1 MTTALTIGSKRCY
14 VCGRP
19 SGIAASSPQRRL
31 AYVFLMMSIVL
42 SAVLSAI
49 GTPVGAAGFGTPASM
64 PPAAQFTVDVAASLL
79 GIDGARDVSVGA
91 VQGEPPAAKVT
102 RDNKLAGYVFSTF
115 SVSGT
120 LGYGGRPLDIHVGLS
135 PDGRVTGAVLARHE
149 EPILVIGVAPEQLS
163 QFVTSLKG
171 LDITRSLRAQE
182 AERSADG
189 PDHVVGATV
198 SSAVMKDA
206 VLRSARAVAASRG
219 LLGGEEGS
227 AHVVRSGFEERTWPA
242 LVKEGA
248 VAHARFTRGDV
259 PGLDGEGQDV
269 ADKLFVTLYT
279 ALLTPPTIGQNL
291 LGRRAFESLNGSLG
305 SGEHAIF
312 VAASGLY
319 SFKGTQWRQS
329 GTFDRFRLIQG
340 QHTISFT
347 DADHTLVERITA
359 KDAPELREIGVFRIP
374 AAQGFDATAPWRLEL
389 VVERDTGGPVLLALD
404 YNLPKEY
411 VSRPAGVA
419 GSRAPALSASDGDAL
434 WQEIWYKRRGEV
446 AILVTMLLVLT
457 GVLFFHDLL
466 VRNTEL
472 YHTTRLTF
480 LIVTVGFLG
489 AYAGTQLSVVN
500 VVTFTHAVLTGFR
513 WEQFLLDP
521 MVFILWSFLAL
532 ALLFW
537 GRGVFCGWLCPF
549 GALQELLNQGARRLG
564 VRQIEIPWPVHER
577 LWPIKYT
584 LFLVILG
591 LSFQSVTDAFRLAE
605 VEPFKTAVALQFMR
619 PWPYVAYA
627 VVLLGAGL
635 FIERFYCR
643 YLCPLGAGL
652 AIPAKL
658 KIFDWLKRRPQCGRE
673 CRICAS
679 RCTVQAINALGQI
692 NPNECIYC
700 LKCQA
705 NYYDATTCLPLKQR
719 AQRRGGGRTPPANIT
734 SASAP
739 SNVAGASTSRPEA
752 QDG

>member
-1 MTTALTIGSKRCY
+1 MGAVYRAI
-14 VCGRP
+14 
-19 SGIAASSPQRRL
+19 IL
-31 AYVFLMMSIVL
+31 AVVFLLAGL
-42 SAVLSAI
+42 SADGPALAGQQPSTD
-49 GTPVGAAGFGTPASM
+49 TPQFSIAQAAELLATDAAGLSVVALDG
-64 PPAAQFTVDVAASLL
+64 DV
-79 GIDGARDVSVGA
+79 
-91 VQGEPPAAKVT
+91 PAAKVM
-102 RDNKLAGYVFSTF
+102 RGDALVGHIFSTF
-115 SVSGT
+115 AVSGT

-135 PDGRVTGAVLARHE
+135 PQGRVTGAVLARHE

-163 QFVTSLKG
+163 QFVSSLKG
-171 LDITRSLRAQE
+171 LDITRSLRAQD
-182 AERSADG
+182 AERKRDG

-206 VLRSARAVAASRG
+206 VLRSARAVAGASG
-219 LLGGEEGS
+219 LLGGGTEG
-227 AHVVRSGFEERTWPA
+227 ARIVRSGFNERTWQQ
-242 LVKEGA
+242 LIDEGA
-248 VAHARFTRGDV
+248 IAHKRFVRRDV
-259 PGLDGEGQDV
+259 PGLDGDNAAEKG
-269 ADKLFVTLYT
+269 ADAEALFISLYT

-291 LGRRAFESLNGSLG
+291 LGRRAYESLSAELG
-305 SGEHAIF
+305 ADDHTIL

-319 SFKGTQWRQS
+319 SFKGTAWRQD
-329 GTFDRFRLIQG
+329 GRFDRFRLIQG
-340 QHTISFT
+340 RHTITFT
-347 DADHTLVERITA
+347 KADHTLVERIQA
-359 KDAPELREIGVFRIP
+359 DGAPELREIGVFRVP
-374 AAQGFDATAPWRLEL
+374 QRSGFDPTAPWRIEL
-389 VVERDTGGPVLLALD
+389 IVATAADGPALLALD
-404 YNLPKEY
+404 YKVPATY
-411 VSRPAGVA
+411 VSRPPATA
-419 GSRAPALSASDGDAL
+419 APAAL
-434 WQEIWYKRRGEV
+434 GAGAGPDDELWREIWYQRRGEV
-446 AILVTMLLVLT
+446 AILIIMLIVLT
-457 GVLFFHDLL
+457 GVLFFHDLI

-472 YHTTRLTF
+472 YRKTRLAF

-489 AYAGTQLSVVN
+489 IYAGTQLSVVN

-564 VRQIEIPWPVHER
+564 IRQIEIPWPVHER

-605 VEPFKTAVALQFMR
+605 VEPFKTSVALHFMR

-627 VVLLGAGL
+627 LALLGAGL

-643 YLCPLGAGL
+643 YVCPLGAGL

-673 CRICAS
+673 CRICAT
-679 RCTVQAINALGQI
+679 RCTVQAINSLGQI

-719 AQRRGGGRTPPANIT
+719 APRRGGERAQPSSAATAGGPAAGRAPP
-734 SASAP
+734 SK
-739 SNVAGASTSRPEA
+739 EA
-752 QDG
+752 AHE